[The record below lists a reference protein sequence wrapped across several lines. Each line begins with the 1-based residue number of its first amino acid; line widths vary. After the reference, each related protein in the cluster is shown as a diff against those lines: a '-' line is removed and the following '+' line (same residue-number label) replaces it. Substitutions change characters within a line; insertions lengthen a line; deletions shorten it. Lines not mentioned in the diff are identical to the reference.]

1 MSDALK
7 LFLTMVVKQS
17 ELCFVI
23 YLDSQHVKHKGES
36 GLHFMFYTQ
45 SAKRS

>member
-7 LFLTMVVKQS
+7 LFLAMVAKQS

-23 YLDSQHVKHKGES
+23 YLDSQNVKHKGKS

-45 SAKRS
+45 SAKSS